1 MFLIYPERP
10 GYFWSL
16 TNWIWQVD
24 AISLLYRSRHGVT
37 KTRVR
42 VRVRVRVGVRVRVR
56 VGVGVRVRVRDCY
69 YKKKQGKYN

>member
-1 MFLIYPERP
+1 MFRIYPERP

-24 AISLLYRSRHGVT
+24 AISQLYRFRHSVT

-42 VRVRVRVGVRVRVR
+42 VRVRVGVR
-56 VGVGVRVRVRDCY
+56 VGVGVRVRVRVRDCY
-69 YKKKQGKYN
+69 YKKKQGQDN